1 MVPWSKL
8 PGAQALTVAVSILRM
23 SMSHCSCMAVFA
35 TELGVTF
42 VWPRCITCGLG
53 DLRRD
58 VRGTKFWKRWVAW
71 RAGAMPWLLP
81 QKKRNRSDQ
90 GANSGESKLDDS
102 ATPCR
107 RWIHQFVPH
116 TSQRKFPSPCAIYL
130 GQMKITCGL
139 VENPAKPRE
148 RGMCVST
155 MLTATVSAFAPRNLL
170 FNAL

>member
-1 MVPWSKL
+1 MEQIAGGAGANGGRQHTAYEHVPLFMYGGICHRTGRNFCLAEMYHMWAWGFASRCTWNK
-8 PGAQALTVAVSILRM
+8 ILETLSGKARWC
-23 SMSHCSCMAVFA
+23 HAMAAA
-35 TELGVTF
+35 TE
-42 VWPRCITCGLG
+42 
-53 DLRRD
+53 
-58 VRGTKFWKRWVAW
+58 
-71 RAGAMPWLLP
+71 
-81 QKKRNRSDQ
+81 KKRNRSDQ

-107 RWIHQFVPH
+107 RRLHQFVPR